1 MGLSAVVQ
9 PNKVRLPWS
18 LRGKLEVG
26 PLQLVGQNALG
37 LPYIQG
43 QIRNRSGRPLRL
55 RVTVRVLN
63 EQRQPIF
70 AGSPGILETFDL
82 EPQQQRSF
90 RISLRDVGASGQL
103 DRNRMWVTR
112 SGLELSIEG

>member
-1 MGLSAVVQ
+1 MALSAVVQ
-9 PNKVRLPWS
+9 PSKLRLPWL

-26 PLQLVGQNALG
+26 PLQLVSQNALG

-55 RVTVRVLN
+55 RLTLRVLN

-70 AGSPGILETFDL
+70 AGTPGVLDTFEL
-82 EPQQQRSF
+82 EPQQQRAF
-90 RISLRDVGASGQL
+90 RISLRDAGPGGQL
-103 DRNRMWVTR
+103 DRQRMWVTR
-112 SGLELSIEG
+112 SGIELCIEN